1 MTRRIMNAP
10 TSRPATT
17 IHGTNVETRADI
29 EEEPPLWLPD
39 LELELGEDMFADSK
53 STVCREESIV
63 HTSYISHRLQN
74 SASVVVRLQR
84 ASVSKILVEILHGQC
99 HVARRY

>member
-39 LELELGEDMFADSK
+39 LELELGEDMFSDSK
-53 STVCREESIV
+53 STVCREKSIV
-63 HTSYISHRLQN
+63 HASYISDILRN
-74 SASVVVRLQR
+74 GASVVVTLQR
-84 ASVSKILVEILHGQC
+84 ASVSNILVEILHGRC